1 MIGYLKGNVIHS
13 TAESVLLDVNGVG
26 YEITCS
32 GAAYARLIAKRGG
45 EVYTHLQVSENA
57 LTLFGFD
64 SMEEKE
70 LFLKLITV
78 SGVGPKSAI
87 GVFSTMSAN
96 DLALAIANADV
107 KKLTSVKG
115 LGKKTA
121 EKIVLE
127 LHGKIS
133 ASEIMSANGEN
144 TAPVAAA
151 MSADDEDSVSALMNL
166 GFTRNE
172 SVNAVKKARERG
184 AKTVEDV
191 IRVALSGM

>member
-26 YEITCS
+26 YEIYCS
-32 GAAYARLIAKRGG
+32 GAAYARLISKRGG
-45 EVYTHLQVSENA
+45 EVYTYLQVSENA
-57 LTLFGFD
+57 ITLFGFD

-78 SGVGPKSAI
+78 SGVGPKGAI

-172 SVNAVKKARERG
+172 SVNAVRKAREKG